1 MPAKYIVVDRNSK
14 HTISIQLYPS
24 KSYQRAM
31 IKLEAL
37 YSGKAKTVFKTD
49 DPKKLIMEFRDSL
62 TAFDGKKKSEA
73 PKKGYYNAQISA
85 KLFKLLEGKGIKTH
99 FDSMLSDTEMVVDA
113 VEIVKI
119 EVIVRN
125 IAAGSLTK
133 KYPFKTGQKLDPP
146 ILLFDYKSDEHGDPM
161 INDDIALALGLA
173 TKEELLK
180 IRKIALKINSV
191 LVGYLDEKNLL
202 LPDFKLEFGR
212 RGGEIVLAD
221 EISCDTC
228 RFWDKT
234 TGESL
239 DKDVFRFDKGDLVAA
254 YREVAKRV
262 VPEIF

>member
-1 MPAKYIVVDRNSK
+1 
-14 HTISIQLYPS
+14 
-24 KSYQRAM
+24 M
-31 IKLEAL
+31 IKLSEL

-49 DPKKLIMEFRDSL
+49 DPDKLIMEFRDSL

-73 PKKGYYNAQISA
+73 PKKGYYNAQIAA
-85 KLFKLLEGKGIKTH
+85 KLLRLLEEHGIKTH
-99 FDSMLSDTEMVVDA
+99 FDSMLSGTEMVVDA
-113 VEIVKI
+113 VEIIKI

-173 TKEELLK
+173 TRQELSK
-180 IRKIALKINSV
+180 IRKIALKVNSI
-191 LVGYLDEKNLL
+191 LVDYLDKRALL

-212 RGGEIVLAD
+212 LKGEIVLAD
-221 EISCDTC
+221 EISCDNC

-262 VPEIF
+262 VPEIFE

>member
-1 MPAKYIVVDRNSK
+1 
-14 HTISIQLYPS
+14 
-24 KSYQRAM
+24 M
-31 IKLEAL
+31 IKLSEL

-49 DPKKLIMEFRDSL
+49 NPKKLIMEFRDSL

-85 KLFKLLEGKGIKTH
+85 KLFKLLEEHGVKTH
-99 FDSMLSDTEMVVDA
+99 FDSMLSETEMVVDA
-113 VEIVKI
+113 VEIIKI

-133 KYPFKTGQKLDPP
+133 KYPIKTGQKLDPP
-146 ILLFDYKSDEHGDPM
+146 ILIFDYKSDEYGDPM

-173 TKEELLK
+173 NRDELYRMRRL
-180 IRKIALKINSV
+180 ALWVNSI
-191 LVGYLDEKNLL
+191 LVEYLNERNLL

-212 RGGEIVLAD
+212 RKGEIVLAD

-228 RFWDKT
+228 RFWDRK

-254 YREVAKRV
+254 YREVARRV
-262 VPEIF
+262 VPEIFE

>member
-1 MPAKYIVVDRNSK
+1 
-14 HTISIQLYPS
+14 
-24 KSYQRAM
+24 M
-31 IKLEAL
+31 IKLSEL
-37 YSGKAKTVFKTD
+37 YSGKAKTVFRTD
-49 DPKKLIMEFRDSL
+49 DPEKLIMEFRDSL

-73 PKKGYYNAQISA
+73 PKKGYYNAQIAA
-85 KLFKLLEGKGIKTH
+85 KLFRLLEDKGIETH
-99 FDSMLSDTEMVVDA
+99 FDSMISDTEMVVDF
-113 VEIVKI
+113 VEIIRI

-125 IAAGSLTK
+125 IAAGSLVK
-133 KYPFKTGQKLDPP
+133 KYPFTTGQKLDPP

-173 TKEELLK
+173 TTSELSR
-180 IRKIALKINSV
+180 IRKLALSINAI
-191 LVGYLDEKNLL
+191 LIEYLDERNLL

-212 RGGEIVLAD
+212 RKGKIVLAD

-254 YREVAKRV
+254 YREVAGRI
-262 VPEIF
+262 VPEIKS

>member
-1 MPAKYIVVDRNSK
+1 MMR
-14 HTISIQLYPS
+14 Q
-24 KSYQRAM
+24 
-31 IKLEAL
+31 EAL

-49 DPKKLIMEFRDSL
+49 HPEKLIMEFRDSL

-73 PKKGYYNAQISA
+73 KGKGYYNAQISA
-85 KLFKLLEGKGIKTH
+85 ALLQFLEEKGFKTH

-113 VEIVKI
+113 VEIILI

-133 KYPFKTGQKLDPP
+133 KYPFKTGDKLDPP
-146 ILLFDYKSDEHGDPM
+146 IIIFDYKSDQFGDPM
-161 INDDIALALGLA
+161 MNDDMALAMGLA
-173 TKEELLK
+173 TKAELAQ
-180 IRKIALKINSV
+180 IRKLALRINSI
-191 LVGYLDEKNLL
+191 LVEYLAERNLL

-212 RGGEIVLAD
+212 RKGKIILAD

-228 RFWDKT
+228 RFWDRT

-254 YREVAKRV
+254 YREVAKRII
-262 VPEIF
+262 PGIKL

>member
-1 MPAKYIVVDRNSK
+1 
-14 HTISIQLYPS
+14 
-24 KSYQRAM
+24 M
-31 IKLEAL
+31 IKRSEL

-49 DPKKLIMEFRDSL
+49 NPEKLIMEFRDSL

-73 PKKGYYNAQISA
+73 PKKGYYNAQIAA
-85 KLFKLLEGKGIKTH
+85 KLLRLLEDKGIKTH
-99 FDSMLSDTEMVVDA
+99 FDSMLSGTEMVVDA
-113 VEIVKI
+113 VEIIKI

-146 ILLFDYKSDEHGDPM
+146 IILFDYKSDEYGDPM
-161 INDDIALALGLA
+161 INEDIALALGIA
-173 TKEELLK
+173 TKAELSK
-180 IRKIALKINSV
+180 IRKLALSINSI
-191 LVGYLDEKNLL
+191 LIEYLDERNLL

-212 RGGEIVLAD
+212 RRGKIVLAD

-254 YREVAKRV
+254 YREVASRI
-262 VPEIF
+262 VPEIFKEK

>member
-1 MPAKYIVVDRNSK
+1 
-14 HTISIQLYPS
+14 
-24 KSYQRAM
+24 M
-31 IKLEAL
+31 IKLSEL

-49 DPKKLIMEFRDSL
+49 DPEKLIMEFRNSL

-73 PKKGYYNAQISA
+73 PKKGYYNAQIAA
-85 KLFKLLEGKGIKTH
+85 KLLTLLEDRGIKTH
-99 FDSMLSDTEMVVDA
+99 FNSMISDTEMVVDA
-113 VEIVKI
+113 VDIIKI

-125 IAAGSLTK
+125 IAAGSLVR
-133 KYPFKTGQKLDPP
+133 KYPFETGQKLNPP
-146 ILLFDYKSDEHGDPM
+146 ILVFDYKSDEHGDPM

-173 TKEELLK
+173 TGSELSE
-180 IRKIALKINSV
+180 IRKIAISINSI
-191 LVGYLDEKNLL
+191 LVDYLDKRNLL

-212 RGGEIVLAD
+212 HKGKIILAD

-254 YREVAKRV
+254 YREVARRI
-262 VPEIF
+262 VPEIFKNVK